1 MENTFSVY
9 QVRTYNF
16 GSREHGMDL
25 SYSSLDKAKQRL
37 FEYCE
42 MKNTQN
48 EFVDLDGR
56 CETFPGYENIDN
68 WVSRNKPSIYY
79 FSKYGNYKCVVYVQ
93 EVFIY

>member
-9 QVRTYNF
+9 QVSTYNF
-16 GSREHGMDL
+16 GSREKGLDR
-25 SYSSLDKAKQRL
+25 SYSTIEKAKQAL

-42 MKNTQN
+42 MKESKQET
-48 EFVDLDGR
+48 VDLDGR
-56 CETFPGYENIDN
+56 CETFPGHEEIDN

-93 EVFIY
+93 EIFIY